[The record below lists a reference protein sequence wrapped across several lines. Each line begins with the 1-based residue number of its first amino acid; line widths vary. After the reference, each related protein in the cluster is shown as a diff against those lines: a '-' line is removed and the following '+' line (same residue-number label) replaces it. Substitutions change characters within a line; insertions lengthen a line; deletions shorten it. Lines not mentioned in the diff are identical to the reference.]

1 MKSLSLLLAIAFILL
16 WFVRC
21 NLKDNQEAK
30 KEPVKLPVATSRTC
44 PTCGAVYS
52 PQF

>member
-1 MKSLSLLLAIAFILL
+1 MKSLSLLLAIALMLL

-21 NLKDNQEAK
+21 NAIDNQEAK
-30 KEPVKLPVATSRTC
+30 KEPIKFPVATSRTC